1 MTAKRIGMLGVIM
14 MFWFAIAFI
23 SNILGAIIPDI
34 IDNFHLKDLT
44 LAGFIPTSFFVAY
57 AVMSIPSGI
66 LVDKYGEK
74 AILLIGFI
82 LSFIGTLSFSLY
94 PIYPILL
101 VSSFIIGIGMAM
113 LQTVLN
119 PLQRAVGGEENY
131 AFVAEVAQFIFGVAS
146 ALGPLVYIYLVHALL
161 PAIYVPGNNFIID
174 GFAKL
179 TPVALPWVALYW
191 LFTIIL
197 FIMILLVIFIR
208 FPKLETAMNKDTDTT
223 SSYKVLMKQKYVW
236 LFFLGI
242 FCYVCTEQGISIY
255 MSKFLEQYHGFDHTT
270 LGAVC
275 VSLFWGLMMGGC
287 IFGMVLLKLVDSR
300 KLLFLSGIVSIAL
313 FGVAL
318 FSPAGISRWAFP
330 FMGFTISLMYS
341 IIFSLALNSVSQYHG
356 AFAGILCSALV
367 GGAIGPLLISKIA
380 DLTSLRVGMMLIF
393 FTLVYITVI
402 GLWANPLVNNKTV
415 SLKQLAFRKKN

>member
-74 AILLIGFI
+74 GVLLIGFI
-82 LSFIGTLSFSLY
+82 LSFIGTLSFSLH
-94 PIYPILL
+94 PIYTMLL
-101 VSSFIIGIGMAM
+101 FSSFIIGIGMAM

-131 AFVAEVAQFIFGVAS
+131 AFVAEVAQFIFGIAS
-146 ALGPLVYIYLVHALL
+146 ALGPLAYMYLMHALS
-161 PAIYVPGNNFIID
+161 PSAYIPGNNLIID

-179 TPVALPWVALYW
+179 TPTALPWVALYW

-197 FIMILLVIFIR
+197 FIMILLVLFIR
-208 FPKLETAMNKDTDTT
+208 FPKLETAANDGVTT
-223 SSYKVLMKQKYVW
+223 ASSYKVLMKQRYVW

-242 FCYVCTEQGISIY
+242 FCYVCSEQGISIY
-255 MSKFLEQYHGFDHTT
+255 MSEFLEQYHGFDHTT
-270 LGAVC
+270 LGASC
-275 VSLFWGLMMGGC
+275 VSLFWGLMMIGC
-287 IFGMVLLKLVDSR
+287 IFGMILLKLVDSR
-300 KLLFLSGIVSIAL
+300 KLLFLSGIVSIIL

-318 FSPAGISRWAFP
+318 FSIAGISRWAFP
-330 FMGFTISLMYS
+330 FMGFTISMMYS
-341 IIFSLALNSVSQYHG
+341 IVFSLALNTVSQHHG

-367 GGAIGPLLISKIA
+367 GGAIGPLFISKIA
-380 DLTSLRVGMMLIF
+380 DLTSLRTGMMFIF
-393 FTLVYITVI
+393 FTLAYITVI
-402 GLWANPLVNNKTV
+402 GLWANPLINNKTV
-415 SLKQLAFRKKN
+415 CLKQLFCKKN